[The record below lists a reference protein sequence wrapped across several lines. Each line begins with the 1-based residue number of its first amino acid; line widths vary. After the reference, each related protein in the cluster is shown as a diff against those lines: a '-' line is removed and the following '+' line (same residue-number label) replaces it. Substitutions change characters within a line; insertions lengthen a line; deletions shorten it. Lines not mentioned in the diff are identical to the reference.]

1 VTLEGAVSVEA
12 ERSGGT
18 DGADEADGPSALAA
32 APDAA
37 TPADTTDLDLA
48 AHRTQWTRGWRRSVF
63 PAVFL
68 VYLGQTVH
76 GINVHASGT
85 EAAAGGAILV
95 AFCVVYIA
103 TLRRTWGVLHSRFWV
118 LLGLMVAL
126 MAAEVPIAHEDAF
139 VMGTYVAVVLTA
151 TGWRYARHAIAVL
164 VLAAAVV
171 PPAVPS
177 WHSEFQPGPVLS
189 IILVTLAMYG
199 FFAVVRSNRAL
210 AEAQGKLA
218 RLAAEN
224 ERNRIARDLHDLLGH
239 SLTTITLK
247 AGLAHR
253 IAARDPERAATEIAE
268 VEELSRRALAD
279 VRAAV
284 ASYREVTLTGE
295 LASGRELL
303 RAAGIDAQFPASTDV
318 VRPVHHELFGW
329 VVREALTNVVRH
341 ARATH
346 CRITLGPDAVEVV
359 DDGLGGAAAGD
370 GALRGLRERVDAA
383 GGTLSFGPAPRGGWR
398 VAVDVPPG
406 ARP

>member
-1 VTLEGAVSVEA
+1 VADET
-12 ERSGGT
+12 GT
-18 DGADEADGPSALAA
+18 DDEQDRPGAL
-32 APDAA
+32 
-37 TPADTTDLDLA
+37 DLDLA
-48 AHRTQWTRGWRRSVF
+48 AHRTRWAAGWRRSVF

-76 GINVHASGT
+76 GISVHSSGA
-85 EAAAGGAILV
+85 EAVAGGVILV
-95 AFCVVYIA
+95 AFAVVYMV
-103 TLRRTWGVLHSRFWV
+103 TLRRSFGRVHAGFW
-118 LLGLMVAL
+118 LCFGALVAL
-126 MAAEVPIAHEDAF
+126 MLAELPFAHEDAF
-139 VMGTYVAVVLTA
+139 VMGTYVAVVMMA
-151 TGWRYARHAIAVL
+151 SGWPYTRQAIAALL
-164 VLAAAVV
+164 VVVAIV

-177 WHSEFQPGPVLS
+177 WHTGVPFGPLLS
-189 IILVTLAMYG
+189 IVLVTLAMYG

-210 AEAQGKLA
+210 AEAQGQLA

-224 ERNRIARDLHDLLGH
+224 ERTRIARDLHDLLGH

-253 IAARDPERAATEIAE
+253 VAARDPERAAAEIAE

-303 RAAGIDAQFPASTDV
+303 RAAGVDAQFPASTDV
-318 VRPVHHELFGW
+318 VRPEHHELFGW

-341 ARATH
+341 ARATR
-346 CRITLGPDAVEVV
+346 CRIELGPDHVEVV
-359 DDGLGGAAAGD
+359 DDGLGGAVVGD
-370 GALRGLRERVDAA
+370 GALRGLRERVSAA
-383 GGTLSFGPAPRGGWR
+383 GAQLTFGPAPRGGWR
-398 VAVDVPPG
+398 VLVTAPATRPPAITDAACACDEIREEA